1 MKVLYLP
8 NNWDNYIIFK
18 NGFSTLGAVSY
29 EYHTNIKLDKHENV
43 HSNIWEKYIFRCR
56 RPNTKLFIV
65 YRDPFERFVSL
76 YKDMVSG
83 STRHSDLNFLYN
95 KDTKVIQLNFIKY
108 FVFANGGNY
117 DKDEHTKRITDLYDK
132 NELNDVDLIV
142 DIKDLS
148 TFIKNELGMDHINR
162 NVSKDN
168 MDISMFMR
176 YKNIICNYYKPDYDF
191 YELNKHKFYKK

>member
-1 MKVLYLP
+1 MWKNYAF
-8 NNWDNYIIFK
+8 DN
-18 NGFSTLGAVSY
+18 
-29 EYHTNIKLDKHENV
+29 
-43 HSNIWEKYIFRCR
+43 R
-56 RPNTKLFIV
+56 RPNTKSFIV

-76 YKDMVSG
+76 YKDMVG
-83 STRHSDLNFLYN
+83 EPTHHTELKFLYN
-95 KDTKVIQLNFIKY
+95 KDSKVMQTNFMKY
-108 FVFANGGNY
+108 FVFSNGGNY
-117 DKDEHTKRITDLYDK
+117 DKNEHTKRITDLYDK

-162 NVSKDN
+162 NVSKN
-168 MDISMFMR
+168 NIDISMFMR